1 MKNPSYTVLV
11 EISVATLI
19 FLLASTTLLRLFT
32 LAFDIDTDT
41 RKRTQALIYAQDCAQ
56 QLAAQDDASAALL
69 SQGYMRTQDG
79 TYEREM
85 QDGMR
90 IRVEMEQSQTLAGTL
105 TQAQITV
112 LQEDEVLSQLP
123 AAGYAENSLY
133 IKEGISP

>member
-32 LAFDIDTDT
+32 LAFDTDVDT

-56 QLAAQDDASAALL
+56 QLAAQDGAPASLL
-69 SQGYMRTQDG
+69 SQGYARMQDG
-79 TYEREM
+79 AYERET

-112 LQEDEVLSQLP
+112 LQGEEVLSQLP
-123 AAGYAENSLY
+123 AAGYVENALY

>member
-69 SQGYMRTQDG
+69 SQGYMRTQDD

>member
-32 LAFDIDTDT
+32 LAFDTDADT

-56 QLAAQDDASAALL
+56 QLAAQEDAPASLL
-69 SQGYMRTQDG
+69 SQGYTCTQDG
-79 TYEREM
+79 AYERET

-90 IRVEMEQSQTLAGTL
+90 IRVEMERSQTLAGTL
-105 TQAQITV
+105 TQAQIAV
-112 LQEDEVLSQLP
+112 LQGDEVLSQLP
-123 AAGYAENSLY
+123 AARYAPNSLL
-133 IKEGISP
+133 

>member
-32 LAFDIDTDT
+32 LAFDTDVDT

-56 QLAAQDDASAALL
+56 QLAAQDDAPASLL
-69 SQGYMRTQDG
+69 SQGYTRTQSG
-79 TYEREM
+79 AYERETP
-85 QDGMR
+85 DGMR
-90 IRVEMEQSQTLAGTL
+90 VRVEVEQSKTLAGTL

-112 LQEDEVLSQLP
+112 LQGEAVLSQLP
-123 AAGYAENSLY
+123 AAGYVENALY